1 MKKINVNET
10 ILLTLVVEITL
21 LIQVLQRTFL
31 PAVILMEFSVPNM
44 AGLCLIALV
53 LNAYLGGERSR
64 GIAVNLC
71 FGEVIFGLL
80 PLLAGVTQ
88 GKDVFLLAIVGGVEY
103 ALISGVFA
111 TMTDRME
118 NTVKSRLAPIC
129 SAFVLFLACQGFANM
144 LL

>member
-1 MKKINVNET
+1 MRKINVNET
-10 ILLTLVVEITL
+10 ILLTLVVGITL
-21 LIQVLQRTFL
+21 LIQVLQKTFL

>member
-10 ILLTLVVEITL
+10 ILLTLVVGITL

-64 GIAVNLC
+64 GIAVNL
-71 FGEVIFGLL
+71 
-80 PLLAGVTQ
+80 
-88 GKDVFLLAIVGGVEY
+88 
-103 ALISGVFA
+103 
-111 TMTDRME
+111 
-118 NTVKSRLAPIC
+118 
-129 SAFVLFLACQGFANM
+129 
-144 LL
+144 

>member
-10 ILLTLVVEITL
+10 ILLTLVVGITL
-21 LIQVLQRTFL
+21 LIQVLQKTFL

-64 GIAVNLC
+64 GIAVNVC

>member
-10 ILLTLVVEITL
+10 ILLTLVVGITL
-21 LIQVLQRTFL
+21 LIQVLQKTFL
-31 PAVILMEFSVPNM
+31 PAVILMEFSIPNM

-103 ALISGVFA
+103 ALISGVYA

-129 SAFVLFLACQGFANM
+129 SAFVLFLACQGFANIF
-144 LL
+144 L

>member
-10 ILLTLVVEITL
+10 ILLTLVVGITL

-44 AGLCLIALV
+44 AGFCLIALV

-129 SAFVLFLACQGFANM
+129 SAFVLFLACQGFANIF
-144 LL
+144 L

>member
-10 ILLTLVVEITL
+10 ILLTLVVGITL
-21 LIQVLQRTFL
+21 LIQVLQKTFL

>member
-10 ILLTLVVEITL
+10 ILLTLVVGITL

-53 LNAYLGGERSR
+53 LNAYLGGERSG

-129 SAFVLFLACQGFANM
+129 SAFVLFLACQGFANIF
-144 LL
+144 L

>member
-10 ILLTLVVEITL
+10 ILLTLVVGITL

-88 GKDVFLLAIVGGVEY
+88 GKEVFLLAIVGGVEY

-129 SAFVLFLACQGFANM
+129 SAFVLFLACQGFANIF
-144 LL
+144 L

>member
-10 ILLTLVVEITL
+10 ILLTLVVGITL
-21 LIQVLQRTFL
+21 LIQVLQKTFL

-129 SAFVLFLACQGFANM
+129 SAFVLVLACQGFANM

>member
-10 ILLTLVVEITL
+10 ILLTLVVGITL

-88 GKDVFLLAIVGGVEY
+88 GKDVFLLALVGGVEY

-129 SAFVLFLACQGFANM
+129 SAFVLFLACQGFANIF
-144 LL
+144 L

>member
-10 ILLTLVVEITL
+10 ILLTLVVGITL

-103 ALISGVFA
+103 TLISGVFA

>member
-10 ILLTLVVEITL
+10 ILLTLVVGITL

-103 ALISGVFA
+103 ALISGVYA

-129 SAFVLFLACQGFANM
+129 SAFVLFLACQGFANIF
-144 LL
+144 L

>member
-10 ILLTLVVEITL
+10 ILLTLVVGITL
-21 LIQVLQRTFL
+21 LIQVLQKTFL

-71 FGEVIFGLL
+71 FGEVIYGLL

>member
-10 ILLTLVVEITL
+10 ILLTLVVGITL

-129 SAFVLFLACQGFANM
+129 SAFVLFLACQGFANIF
-144 LL
+144 L

>member
-10 ILLTLVVEITL
+10 ILLTLVVGITL

>member
-1 MKKINVNET
+1 MRKINVNET
-10 ILLTLVVEITL
+10 ILLTLVVGITL
-21 LIQVLQRTFL
+21 LIQVLQKTFM

-71 FGEVIFGLL
+71 FGEVIYGLL

>member
-10 ILLTLVVEITL
+10 ILLTLVVGITL

-118 NTVKSRLAPIC
+118 NTVKSRQAPIC

>member
-10 ILLTLVVEITL
+10 ILLTVVVGITL

>member
-10 ILLTLVVEITL
+10 ILLTLVVGITL
-21 LIQVLQRTFL
+21 LIQVLQKTFL

-129 SAFVLFLACQGFANM
+129 SAFVLFLACQGFANIF
-144 LL
+144 L